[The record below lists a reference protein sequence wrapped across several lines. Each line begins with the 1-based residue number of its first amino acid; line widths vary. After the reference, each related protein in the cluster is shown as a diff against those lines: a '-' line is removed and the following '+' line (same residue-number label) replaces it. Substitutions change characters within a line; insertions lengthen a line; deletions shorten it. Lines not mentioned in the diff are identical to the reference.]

1 MQFCW
6 GYKRVSHHLKNTTM
20 TSKQYDE
27 LYPKLNFLIGIR
39 ANFNEFYNSWWTDKC
54 LNYEGDKLSNYY
66 DIFFS
71 RFVTFNSLYNTII
84 YTKECLGLLTKKTNN
99 KHKIIERGDK
109 EKAITLM
116 AKELTDHQLDSL
128 FEKSEIITSVNSLIN
143 ILESK
148 KFVITHKAGQQFPA
162 DDLLILVKLKHADK
176 KERYFGILELL
187 YNVRCNLFHGS
198 KGYEHDQIELLKPIN
213 EIIFYIV
220 DFLYNSFKTMTDSLI
235 SSIETEI
242 EKLERK

>member
-1 MQFCW
+1 
-6 GYKRVSHHLKNTTM
+6 M
-20 TSKQYDE
+20 TNKLYDE
-27 LYPKLNFLIGIR
+27 LYPRLNFLIGIR

-54 LNYEGDKLSNYY
+54 LNYKGDKLSDYY

-84 YTKECLGLLTKKTNN
+84 YTKESLGLLKKKTNN

-116 AKELTDHQLDSL
+116 AKELTSNQLSGL
-128 FEKSEIITSVNSLIN
+128 FEKSEIITSVDSLIN

-162 DDLLILVKLKHADK
+162 DDLLILAKLKHLDK

-187 YNVRCNLFHGS
+187 PVGGINLVH
-198 KGYEHDQIELLKPIN
+198 
-213 EIIFYIV
+213 
-220 DFLYNSFKTMTDSLI
+220 T
-235 SSIETEI
+235 
-242 EKLERK
+242 

>member
-1 MQFCW
+1 
-6 GYKRVSHHLKNTTM
+6 M
-20 TSKQYDE
+20 TSKLYDE
-27 LYPKLNFLIGIR
+27 LYPRLNFLLGIR

-54 LNYEGDKLSNYY
+54 LNYNGDKLSDYY

-71 RFVTFNSLYNTII
+71 RFVTFNSLYNTIV
-84 YTKECLGLLTKKTNN
+84 YAKVNLGLLKKKTDK

-116 AKELTDHQLDSL
+116 AKELTTIQLDNL
-128 FEKSEIITSVNSLIN
+128 FEISEINTSVNNLIG

-148 KFVITHKAGQQFPA
+148 RFVIIHRAGHQSPA
-162 DDLLILVKLKHADK
+162 DDLLLLAKLKSTDNAEK
-176 KERYFGILELL
+176 YLGILELL

-213 EIIFYIV
+213 VITYHIV
-220 DFLYNSFKTMTDSLI
+220 DFLYGSFKIWTDSLI
-235 SSIETEI
+235 NNIEIEI
-242 EKLERK
+242 EKLEK